1 VSSACS
7 YQIAMRAQS
16 APLIR
21 PASGT
26 YDPIEIYAAA
36 IDTSDYAERRAPS
49 VRRCV
54 PSVGDLL
61 DIGAGG
67 GQLGRELGVFG
78 RRWTAVEPKPNMQ
91 ARLARLDQPPR
102 VIACGWEAAELSTNG
117 QDTLLAASIAAPL
130 EVPGAFLTC
139 CLAWMRRAVVWIVP
153 AHRGPRGVVF
163 AGCLPAEWH
172 GEDETPGIEI
182 VLGRLPADR
191 QPRVVTTTEWTF
203 SGVFADLDRLA
214 SSIADRLGWTR
225 PEPRRSHLTAHL
237 NRRAKPHPAGYL
249 LEIPRKSA
257 VLVWGQL

>member
-1 VSSACS
+1 
-7 YQIAMRAQS
+7 MRAQS
-16 APLIR
+16 APLTR

-26 YDPIEIYAAA
+26 CDPIEIYAAA
-36 IDTSDYAERRAPS
+36 IDTSDYAERLAAL

-67 GQLGRELGVFG
+67 GQLGQELRVFG
-78 RRWTAVEPKPNMQ
+78 RRWTALEPNRNMQ
-91 ARLARLDQPPR
+91 ARLACLDQPPR
-102 VIACGWEAAELSTNG
+102 VIPCGWGAAELSTNG
-117 QDTLLAASIAAPL
+117 HDTVLAASIAAPL
-130 EVPGAFLTC
+130 EVPGAFLTR
-139 CLAWMRRAVVWIVP
+139 CLAWTRRAVVWIVP

-182 VLGRLPADR
+182 VLGRRPADR
-191 QPRVVTTTEWTF
+191 RPRVVTTTEWTF
-203 SGVFADLDRLA
+203 SGAFADLDQLA
-214 SSIADRLGWTR
+214 SYIADRLGWTR
-225 PEPRRSHLTAHL
+225 PDPRRSHVTAHL
-237 NRRAKPHPAGYL
+237 MTRAKPHPAGYL